1 MVLHD
6 KADLWLE
13 HNRLDN
19 IYKKRQLYSIEKIS
33 LDAQTDG
40 TVFEASSET
49 AAQDEYEEN
58 LRNRIDDNILR
69 QVFRGLV
76 EQM

>member
-19 IYKKRQLYSIEKIS
+19 IHKKKQLYSIEKIS

-76 EQM
+76 EQR